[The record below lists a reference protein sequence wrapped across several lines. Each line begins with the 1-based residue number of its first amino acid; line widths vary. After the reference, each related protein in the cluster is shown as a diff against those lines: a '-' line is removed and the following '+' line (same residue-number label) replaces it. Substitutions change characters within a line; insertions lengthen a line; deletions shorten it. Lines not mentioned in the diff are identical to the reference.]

1 MSKIFPQKRIF
12 IADLVNE
19 KEVKALTFFGHVLLT
34 GSLLSV
40 VVLSHSLIYS
50 ITELWQNDWLSCKV
64 DTSSSAFKNPTTSEQ
79 SRLNQQFEIIQDL
92 NVKNCKIM
100 AFFYKQYFICLSIG
114 GTAALVA
121 FLCIFFLSKEGWE
134 KSNSALINLT
144 ITSFGVTTFY
154 LNVTQVFQQ
163 EKNLKTSQDLYANY
177 SALKNNF
184 SSSLVLAIP
193 TSAQQVT
200 PSKGSEIIK
209 KLTYAD
215 LIQDTDNKLNTLGYI
230 RLGFDPTP
238 ITEMNNSANSIFGK
252 NNSQNVLLQP
262 SLISTPKA
270 AEKK

>member
-1 MSKIFPQKRIF
+1 MSKIFLQKIIF
-12 IADLVNE
+12 IADLVNG

-40 VVLSHSLIYS
+40 VVLSHLLIYS
-50 ITELWQNDWLSCKV
+50 MTELWQNDWLSCKV

-154 LNVTQVFQQ
+154 LNVTQVFQ
-163 EKNLKTSQDLYANY
+163 
-177 SALKNNF
+177 
-184 SSSLVLAIP
+184 
-193 TSAQQVT
+193 
-200 PSKGSEIIK
+200 
-209 KLTYAD
+209 
-215 LIQDTDNKLNTLGYI
+215 
-230 RLGFDPTP
+230 
-238 ITEMNNSANSIFGK
+238 
-252 NNSQNVLLQP
+252 
-262 SLISTPKA
+262 
-270 AEKK
+270 